1 MLRSLGRLSE
11 NPMTTA
17 ALGFFN
23 APNLRRVRKAE
34 APQSTVRTIDPYST
48 CMACW
53 VDYMR
58 TDDRD
63 LGAGG
68 MKLAGEGVHE
78 RDLHEQQRAADMKI
92 GESVNAMVD
101 SLQMRDRWAI
111 YKSQGIASAW
121 RFPNARYEDVLME
134 ARDEL
139 EKKLRNNVA
148 TRLYWA

>member
-1 MLRSLGRLSE
+1 MS
-11 NPMTTA
+11 TI

-23 APNLRRVRKAE
+23 TSNLRRVRKSE
-34 APQSTVRTIDPYST
+34 VSQSTVRTIDPYSI

-68 MKLAGEGVHE
+68 MKLESEGMHE

-111 YKSQGIASAW
+111 YKSHGIASAW
-121 RFPNARYEDVLME
+121 RFPNARYEDVLMD
-134 ARDEL
+134 AREEL
-139 EKKLRNNVA
+139 EKKLRTNIA

>member
-1 MLRSLGRLSE
+1 
-11 NPMTTA
+11 MTTV

-23 APNLRRVRKAE
+23 TPNLRRVRKAE
-34 APQSTVRTIDPYST
+34 AQQSTIRAVDPYAT

-68 MKLAGEGVHE
+68 MKLTGEGANE
-78 RDLHEQQRAADMKI
+78 RDLHEQQRAADLKI
-92 GESVNAMVD
+92 GEAVNAMVD
-101 SLQMRDRWAI
+101 SLAMRDRWAI

-121 RFPNARYEDVLME
+121 RFPNTRYEDVLMD